1 MKRLFYLIAIL
12 PLMLVGCENFGEEN
26 PTAPKLDDLFSEA
39 DLAKLDGFSAEGG
52 QATLTFTPD
61 LSWEASANRTWITVS
76 PESGEAGEEIKL
88 KVRLAENTSPNVRS
102 GIVTVKLSDGSSFP
116 IPVRQLGNENAELPN
131 VVVDKSYHEIDS
143 NGGELAVQISTNT
156 EDYEVVIK
164 ESDKAWLSLTDT
176 RAMQD
181 KILVFTATKNESTQS
196 REAKVTI
203 YFGDEGSI
211 SFTIYQEGAQQQEE
225 EPVLELVDGQNY
237 EINPDGGD
245 IDIKVLSNVAY
256 AVEIPAEATWLHKAE
271 PSRAATESIVTLY
284 ATKNDTGAK
293 RSAEVKL
300 TYADSTPVTFTVSQ
314 EPAEGGVTPPTPGAT
329 TIADVLAGEL
339 GNYTVEG
346 AWVVATY
353 DRGCLLTDASE
364 AYILAFQ
371 PSETPEVGAVVN
383 ITGETT
389 IYGDLKQFKQGATV
403 SVTKDTHEVVH
414 PTAEVM
420 DGAALD
426 EYLTAPTVKY
436 VEYEG
441 TLDVSTNS
449 AGTTT
454 YYNITINGAA
464 TAVGSVQYPTED
476 IKAQLAELDG
486 KLVKVTGF
494 LIGVSTGKYTNT
506 MAVSVVESENVAPE
520 IPVVSIADITKAGT
534 YIVNNAWAVATYANG
549 ALLTDASGAL
559 ILAFKP
565 SEAIAVGEVVNIQ
578 GNVSAY
584 AGLLQFGQGT
594 VTKTGET
601 KEVVHPTAEIMD
613 GAALDAYLSAP
624 VVKYVEYEGTLGVST
639 NSSGTT
645 TYYNVTING
654 ATAIG
659 SVQYPTEE
667 IKAQLATLDGKS
679 IKVTG
684 YLIGVSNK
692 SSVPTYANTM
702 AISVEEVAST
712 PVVPPTNPTI
722 SEVLAGEDGAYT
734 IDGAWVVA
742 TYERGCLLTDASGAY
757 ILAFQPSTTPVV
769 GTVVNITGETTTYGG
784 LKQFAKG
791 ATFTETGTTTV
802 THPTAEV
809 MNGTALDAYL
819 TAPAVKYVEYEG
831 TLGISTNASGTTTYY
846 NVTINGATAVGSVQY
861 PTEEIKTQLSALDGK
876 LVKVTG
882 YLIGV
887 SSSKYANTMAV
898 SVVESEN
905 AAPEASVVNI
915 ADITAAGLYKV
926 NNAWAVA
933 TYANGALLTDASGA
947 YILAFQPS
955 ETPAVGEVVN
965 IEGNVSAY
973 GGLLQFGKGA
983 TVTKT
988 DETKE
993 ITHPTAE
1000 VMNGAALD
1008 AYLSAPVV
1016 KYVEYEGTLGISTNS
1031 SGTTTYYNVT
1041 IDGATAI
1048 GSVQY
1053 PTEEIKTQLSALDGK
1068 SIKVSGYL
1076 IGVSSNKYTNTMAVS
1091 VAEVTEVAGSN
1102 PNDTENFT
1110 PGDEQNPGWN

>member
-237 EINPDGGD
+237 EINPEGGD

-339 GNYTVEG
+339 GTYTVEG

-353 DRGCLLTDASE
+353 DRGCLLTDASG
-364 AYILAFQ
+364 AHILAYF
-371 PSETPEVGAVVN
+371 PSVTPSVTAVVN
-383 ITGETT
+383 VTGEVKEFA
-389 IYGDLKQFKQGATV
+389 GLKQFADAEITV
-403 SVTKDTHEVVH
+403 TGDTHEVSLTN
-414 PTAEVM
+414 PEV
-420 DGAALD
+420 
-426 EYLTAPTVKY
+426 
-436 VEYEG
+436 
-441 TLDVSTNS
+441 
-449 AGTTT
+449 
-454 YYNITINGAA
+454 
-464 TAVGSVQYPTED
+464 
-476 IKAQLAELDG
+476 
-486 KLVKVTGF
+486 
-494 LIGVSTGKYTNT
+494 
-506 MAVSVVESENVAPE
+506 
-520 IPVVSIADITKAGT
+520 
-534 YIVNNAWAVATYANG
+534 
-549 ALLTDASGAL
+549 
-559 ILAFKP
+559 
-565 SEAIAVGEVVNIQ
+565 
-578 GNVSAY
+578 
-584 AGLLQFGQGT
+584 
-594 VTKTGET
+594 
-601 KEVVHPTAEIMD
+601 MD

-624 VVKYVEYEGTLGVST
+624 VVKYVEYEGVLA
-639 NSSGTT
+639 SGS
-645 TYYNVTING
+645 YHNVTVEG
-654 ATAIG
+654 AVTAIG
-659 SVQYPTEE
+659 SVQYPTADL
-667 IKAQLATLDGKS
+667 KAQLTELNGKK
-679 IKVTG
+679 IKVT
-684 YLIGVSNK
+684 
-692 SSVPTYANTM
+692 
-702 AISVEEVAST
+702 
-712 PVVPPTNPTI
+712 
-722 SEVLAGEDGAYT
+722 
-734 IDGAWVVA
+734 
-742 TYERGCLLTDASGAY
+742 
-757 ILAFQPSTTPVV
+757 
-769 GTVVNITGETTTYGG
+769 
-784 LKQFAKG
+784 
-791 ATFTETGTTTV
+791 
-802 THPTAEV
+802 
-809 MNGTALDAYL
+809 
-819 TAPAVKYVEYEG
+819 
-831 TLGISTNASGTTTYY
+831 
-846 NVTINGATAVGSVQY
+846 
-861 PTEEIKTQLSALDGK
+861 
-876 LVKVTG
+876 
-882 YLIGV
+882 
-887 SSSKYANTMAV
+887 
-898 SVVESEN
+898 
-905 AAPEASVVNI
+905 
-915 ADITAAGLYKV
+915 
-926 NNAWAVA
+926 
-933 TYANGALLTDASGA
+933 
-947 YILAFQPS
+947 
-955 ETPAVGEVVN
+955 
-965 IEGNVSAY
+965 
-973 GGLLQFGKGA
+973 
-983 TVTKT
+983 
-988 DETKE
+988 
-993 ITHPTAE
+993 
-1000 VMNGAALD
+1000 
-1008 AYLSAPVV
+1008 
-1016 KYVEYEGTLGISTNS
+1016 
-1031 SGTTTYYNVT
+1031 
-1041 IDGATAI
+1041 
-1048 GSVQY
+1048 
-1053 PTEEIKTQLSALDGK
+1053 
-1068 SIKVSGYL
+1068 GYL

-1091 VAEVTEVAGSN
+1091 VAEVTEVADSN

>member
-237 EINPDGGD
+237 EINPEGGD

-339 GNYTVEG
+339 GTYTVEG

-353 DRGCLLTDASE
+353 DRGCLLTDASG
-364 AYILAFQ
+364 AHILAYF
-371 PSETPEVGAVVN
+371 PSVTPSVTAVVN
-383 ITGETT
+383 VTGEVKEFA
-389 IYGDLKQFKQGATV
+389 GLKQFADAEITV
-403 SVTKDTHEVVH
+403 TGDTHEVSLTN
-414 PTAEVM
+414 PEVM

-426 EYLTAPTVKY
+426 AYLSAPVVKY

-441 TLDVSTNS
+441 VLASGSYHNVTVE
-449 AGTTT
+449 
-454 YYNITINGAA
+454 GAA
-464 TAVGSVQYPTED
+464 TAIGSISYPADEL
-476 IKAQLAELDG
+476 KAQLAELNG

-494 LIGVSTGKYTNT
+494 LIGVSTGKYANT

-549 ALLTDASGAL
+549 ALLTDASGAY

-565 SEAIAVGEVVNIQ
+565 SETIAVGEVVDIE

-584 AGLLQFGQGT
+584 GGLLQFGQGAT
-594 VTKTGET
+594 VTKTGT
-601 KEVVHPTAEIMD
+601 TTVTHPTAEVMD

-624 VVKYVEYEGTLGVST
+624 VVKYVEYEGVLA
-639 NSSGTT
+639 SGS
-645 TYYNVTING
+645 YHNVTVEG
-654 ATAIG
+654 AVTAIG
-659 SVQYPTEE
+659 SVQYPTADL
-667 IKAQLATLDGKS
+667 KAQLTELNGKK
-679 IKVTG
+679 IKVT
-684 YLIGVSNK
+684 
-692 SSVPTYANTM
+692 
-702 AISVEEVAST
+702 
-712 PVVPPTNPTI
+712 
-722 SEVLAGEDGAYT
+722 
-734 IDGAWVVA
+734 
-742 TYERGCLLTDASGAY
+742 
-757 ILAFQPSTTPVV
+757 
-769 GTVVNITGETTTYGG
+769 
-784 LKQFAKG
+784 
-791 ATFTETGTTTV
+791 
-802 THPTAEV
+802 
-809 MNGTALDAYL
+809 
-819 TAPAVKYVEYEG
+819 
-831 TLGISTNASGTTTYY
+831 
-846 NVTINGATAVGSVQY
+846 
-861 PTEEIKTQLSALDGK
+861 
-876 LVKVTG
+876 
-882 YLIGV
+882 
-887 SSSKYANTMAV
+887 
-898 SVVESEN
+898 
-905 AAPEASVVNI
+905 
-915 ADITAAGLYKV
+915 
-926 NNAWAVA
+926 
-933 TYANGALLTDASGA
+933 
-947 YILAFQPS
+947 
-955 ETPAVGEVVN
+955 
-965 IEGNVSAY
+965 
-973 GGLLQFGKGA
+973 
-983 TVTKT
+983 
-988 DETKE
+988 
-993 ITHPTAE
+993 
-1000 VMNGAALD
+1000 
-1008 AYLSAPVV
+1008 
-1016 KYVEYEGTLGISTNS
+1016 
-1031 SGTTTYYNVT
+1031 
-1041 IDGATAI
+1041 
-1048 GSVQY
+1048 
-1053 PTEEIKTQLSALDGK
+1053 
-1068 SIKVSGYL
+1068 GYL

-1091 VAEVTEVAGSN
+1091 VAEVTEVADSN

>member
-339 GNYTVEG
+339 GDYTVEG

-353 DRGCLLTDASE
+353 ARGCLLTDASG
-364 AYILAFQ
+364 AHILAFN
-371 PSETPEVGAVVN
+371 PSETPTVGEVIN
-383 ITGETT
+383 ISGSVTS
-389 IYGDLKQFKQGATV
+389 YGGLKQFAAGA
-403 SVTKDTHEVVH
+403 
-414 PTAEVM
+414 
-420 DGAALD
+420 
-426 EYLTAPTVKY
+426 
-436 VEYEG
+436 
-441 TLDVSTNS
+441 
-449 AGTTT
+449 
-454 YYNITINGAA
+454 
-464 TAVGSVQYPTED
+464 
-476 IKAQLAELDG
+476 
-486 KLVKVTGF
+486 
-494 LIGVSTGKYTNT
+494 
-506 MAVSVVESENVAPE
+506 
-520 IPVVSIADITKAGT
+520 
-534 YIVNNAWAVATYANG
+534 
-549 ALLTDASGAL
+549 
-559 ILAFKP
+559 
-565 SEAIAVGEVVNIQ
+565 
-578 GNVSAY
+578 
-584 AGLLQFGQGT
+584 T

-601 KEVVHPTAEIMD
+601 KEVVHPTAEVMD
-613 GAALDAYLSAP
+613 GAALDAYLDAP
-624 VVKYVEYEGTLGVST
+624 
-639 NSSGTT
+639 
-645 TYYNVTING
+645 I
-654 ATAIG
+654 
-659 SVQYPTEE
+659 
-667 IKAQLATLDGKS
+667 
-679 IKVTG
+679 
-684 YLIGVSNK
+684 
-692 SSVPTYANTM
+692 
-702 AISVEEVAST
+702 
-712 PVVPPTNPTI
+712 
-722 SEVLAGEDGAYT
+722 
-734 IDGAWVVA
+734 
-742 TYERGCLLTDASGAY
+742 
-757 ILAFQPSTTPVV
+757 
-769 GTVVNITGETTTYGG
+769 
-784 LKQFAKG
+784 
-791 ATFTETGTTTV
+791 
-802 THPTAEV
+802 
-809 MNGTALDAYL
+809 
-819 TAPAVKYVEYEG
+819 VKYVEYEG

-861 PTEEIKTQLSALDGK
+861 PTEEIKTQLSALD
-876 LVKVTG
+876 
-882 YLIGV
+882 
-887 SSSKYANTMAV
+887 
-898 SVVESEN
+898 
-905 AAPEASVVNI
+905 
-915 ADITAAGLYKV
+915 
-926 NNAWAVA
+926 
-933 TYANGALLTDASGA
+933 
-947 YILAFQPS
+947 
-955 ETPAVGEVVN
+955 
-965 IEGNVSAY
+965 
-973 GGLLQFGKGA
+973 
-983 TVTKT
+983 
-988 DETKE
+988 
-993 ITHPTAE
+993 
-1000 VMNGAALD
+1000 
-1008 AYLSAPVV
+1008 
-1016 KYVEYEGTLGISTNS
+1016 
-1031 SGTTTYYNVT
+1031 
-1041 IDGATAI
+1041 
-1048 GSVQY
+1048 
-1053 PTEEIKTQLSALDGK
+1053 
-1068 SIKVSGYL
+1068 
-1076 IGVSSNKYTNTMAVS
+1076 
-1091 VAEVTEVAGSN
+1091 
-1102 PNDTENFT
+1102 
-1110 PGDEQNPGWN
+1110 

>member
-12 PLMLVGCENFGEEN
+12 PLMLVGCENFGEED

-61 LSWEASANRTWITVS
+61 LSWEASANRAWITVS
-76 PESGEAGEEIKL
+76 PESGEAGEEVKL

-102 GIVTVKLSDGSSFP
+102 GMVTVKLSDGSSFP

-156 EDYEVVIK
+156 EDYEVFIK
-164 ESDKAWLSLTDT
+164 DSDKAWLSLTDT

-211 SFTIYQEGAQQQEE
+211 SFTIYQEGVQQQEE

-237 EINPDGGD
+237 EINPEGGD

-271 PSRAATESIVTLY
+271 PSRAATESTVTLY

-339 GNYTVEG
+339 GDYTVEG

-353 DRGCLLTDASE
+353 DRGCLLTDASG
-364 AYILAFQ
+364 AHILAYY
-371 PSETPEVGAVVN
+371 PSVTPSVTAVVN
-383 ITGETT
+383 ITGEVKEFA
-389 IYGDLKQFKQGATV
+389 GLKQFANAEITV
-403 SVTKDTHEVVH
+403 TGDTHEVSLTN
-414 PTAEVM
+414 PEVM

-426 EYLTAPTVKY
+426 AYLSAPVVKY

-441 TLDVSTNS
+441 VLAVSGS
-449 AGTTT
+449 
-454 YYNITINGAA
+454 YYNVTVDGAE
-464 TAVGSVQYPTED
+464 TAIGSISYPADEL
-476 IKAQLAELDG
+476 KAQLAELNG

-584 AGLLQFGQGT
+584 AGLLQFGQGAT

-601 KEVVHPTAEIMD
+601 KSVTHPTAEVMDGAALDAYLSAPAIKYVEYEGTLAVSDRYYNVTIDGAATAIGSISYPGDELKAQLTELNSKKIKVTGYLIGVSNKSNVPTYTNTMAVSVTEVKDEPVTPPTPTNPTIAEIIAGEDGDYTVENAWAVATYDRGSLLTDASGAYILAYYPATTPAVGDVVTISGSVTTYGGLKQFATGATVTVTGTTTVTHPTAEVMD

-624 VVKYVEYEGTLGVST
+624 VVKYVEYEGTLAVNG
-639 NSSGTT
+639 N
-645 TYYNVTING
+645 YHNVTISG
-654 ATAIG
+654 AATATG
-659 SVQYPTEE
+659 SIQYPTADL
-667 IKAQLATLDGKS
+667 KAQLTELNGKL

-684 YLIGVSNK
+684 YLIGVSSNRY
-692 SSVPTYANTM
+692 TNTM
-702 AISVEEVAST
+702 AVSVVESENVAPEI
-712 PVVPPTNPTI
+712 PVVSI
-722 SEVLAGEDGAYT
+722 ADILAGENGSY
-734 IDGAWVVA
+734 IVENAWAVA
-742 TYERGCLLTDASGAY
+742 TYDRGCLLTDASGAY
-757 ILAFQPSTTPVV
+757 ILAYNPATTPAV
-769 GTVVNITGETTTYGG
+769 GDVITISGSATTYGG
-784 LKQFAKG
+784 LKQFAAG
-791 ATFTETGTTTV
+791 ATVTVTGTTTV
-802 THPTAEV
+802 
-809 MNGTALDAYL
+809 
-819 TAPAVKYVEYEG
+819 
-831 TLGISTNASGTTTYY
+831 
-846 NVTINGATAVGSVQY
+846 
-861 PTEEIKTQLSALDGK
+861 
-876 LVKVTG
+876 
-882 YLIGV
+882 
-887 SSSKYANTMAV
+887 
-898 SVVESEN
+898 
-905 AAPEASVVNI
+905 
-915 ADITAAGLYKV
+915 
-926 NNAWAVA
+926 
-933 TYANGALLTDASGA
+933 
-947 YILAFQPS
+947 
-955 ETPAVGEVVN
+955 
-965 IEGNVSAY
+965 
-973 GGLLQFGKGA
+973 
-983 TVTKT
+983 
-988 DETKE
+988 
-993 ITHPTAE
+993 THPTAE

-1016 KYVEYEGTLGISTNS
+1016 KYVEYEGVLS
-1031 SGTTTYYNVT
+1031 SGNYHNVT
-1041 IDGATAI
+1041 IEGAATAT
-1048 GSVQY
+1048 GSIQY
-1053 PTEEIKTQLSALDGK
+1053 PTADLKAQLTELNGK
-1068 SIKVSGYL
+1068 KIKVTGYL

-1091 VAEVTEVAGSN
+1091 VAEVTEAAGSN